1 MKDYRVKVTIRN
13 ERLLSVMEEKGH
25 ESVAA
30 FCKAYK
36 LSAPFVRDV
45 INGRKPPL
53 DRNKEILP
61 TVKELLDILS
71 LTVEQAFTPRQLQG
85 FRKNT
90 FEVKVEEKQLKQL
103 VNPVRNHEM
112 LMMEKDPSHT
122 LNVML
127 GELNPREEKIVRML
141 HGIGMKSDHTLAE
154 VGLMFKVT
162 SSAIGAIHKRALRK
176 LSHIQNLKKLQD
188 AGADD
193 VYGKLDLSGT
203 KTAAVREVERLN
215 AMLIKEEKIREAD
228 TNETQ

>member
-112 LMMEKDPSHT
+112 LMMEKDTSHT
-122 LNVML
+122 LNTML

-141 HGIGMKSDHTLAE
+141 HGIGMKSDHTMEE

-162 SSAIGAIHKRALRK
+162 SSAISAIHKRALRK

-188 AGADD
+188 AGAND

-203 KTAAVREVERLN
+203 KTVAVREMEKLN
-215 AMLIKEEKIREAD
+215 ATLIKEEIREEE
-228 TNETQ
+228 NHEIQ

>member
-36 LSAPFVRDV
+36 LSACFIRDV

-112 LMMEKDPSHT
+112 LMMEKDTSHT
-122 LNVML
+122 LNTML

-141 HGIGMKSDHTLAE
+141 HGIGMKSDHTMEE

-162 SSAIGAIHKRALRK
+162 RSAIGAIHKRALRK
-176 LSHIQNLKKLQD
+176 LSHIKNLKKLQD

-203 KTAAVREVERLN
+203 KTVAVREMEKLN
-215 AMLIKEEKIREAD
+215 ATLIKEEIREEE
-228 TNETQ
+228 NHETQ

>member
-112 LMMEKDPSHT
+112 LMMEKDTSHT
-122 LNVML
+122 LNTML

-141 HGIGMKSDHTLAE
+141 HGIGMKSDHTMEE

-162 SSAIGAIHKRALRK
+162 RSAIGAIHKRALRK
-176 LSHIQNLKKLQD
+176 LSHIKNLKKLQEV
-188 AGADD
+188 GADD

-203 KTAAVREVERLN
+203 KTVAVREMEKLN
-215 AMLIKEEKIREAD
+215 ATLIKEAKIREAE
-228 TNETQ
+228 NHETQ

>member
-112 LMMEKDPSHT
+112 LMMEKDTSHT

-141 HGIGMKSDHTLAE
+141 HGIGMKSDHTMEE

-162 SSAIGAIHKRALRK
+162 SSAISAIHKRALRK
-176 LSHIQNLKKLQD
+176 LSRVQNLKKLQD

-203 KTAAVREVERLN
+203 KTVAVREMEKLN
-215 AMLIKEEKIREAD
+215 ATLIKEKIREED

>member
-13 ERLLSVMEEKGH
+13 ERILSVMEKKGH
-25 ESVAA
+25 ASVAS
-30 FCKAYK
+30 FCEAYK
-36 LSAPFVRDV
+36 LSACFIRDV

-112 LMMEKDPSHT
+112 LMMEKDTSHT
-122 LNVML
+122 LNTML

-141 HGIGMKSDHTLAE
+141 HGIGMKSDHTMEE

-162 SSAIGAIHKRALRK
+162 RSAIGAIHKRALRK
-176 LSHIQNLKKLQD
+176 LSHIKNLKKLQEV
-188 AGADD
+188 GADD

-203 KTAAVREVERLN
+203 KTVAVREMEKLN
-215 AMLIKEEKIREAD
+215 ATLIKEEIREEE
-228 TNETQ
+228 NHETQ

>member
-36 LSAPFVRDV
+36 LSACFIRDV

-112 LMMEKDPSHT
+112 LMMEKDTSHT
-122 LNVML
+122 LNTML

-141 HGIGMKSDHTLAE
+141 HGIGMKSDHTMEE

-162 SSAIGAIHKRALRK
+162 RSAIGAIHKRALRK
-176 LSHIQNLKKLQD
+176 LSRIQNLKKLQD

-203 KTAAVREVERLN
+203 KTVAVREMEKLN
-215 AMLIKEEKIREAD
+215 ATLIKEEE
-228 TNETQ
+228 NHETQ

>member
-1 MKDYRVKVTIRN
+1 
-13 ERLLSVMEEKGH
+13 MEEKGH

-36 LSAPFVRDV
+36 LSACFIRDV

-112 LMMEKDPSHT
+112 LMMEKDTSHT
-122 LNVML
+122 LNTML

-141 HGIGMKSDHTLAE
+141 HGIGMKSDHTMEE

-162 SSAIGAIHKRALRK
+162 RSAIGAIHKRALRK
-176 LSHIQNLKKLQD
+176 LSRIQNLKKLQD

-203 KTAAVREVERLN
+203 KTVAVREMEKLN
-215 AMLIKEEKIREAD
+215 ATLIKEEE
-228 TNETQ
+228 NHETQ

>member
-13 ERLLSVMEEKGH
+13 ERILSVMEKKGH
-25 ESVAA
+25 ASVAA

-36 LSAPFVRDV
+36 LSACFIRDV

-112 LMMEKDPSHT
+112 LMMEKDTSHT
-122 LNVML
+122 LNTML

-141 HGIGMKSDHTLAE
+141 HGIGMKSDHTMEE

-162 SSAIGAIHKRALRK
+162 RSAIGAIHKRALRK
-176 LSHIQNLKKLQD
+176 LSRIQNLKKLQD

-203 KTAAVREVERLN
+203 KTVAVREMEKLN
-215 AMLIKEEKIREAD
+215 ATLIKEEIREEE
-228 TNETQ
+228 NHETQ

>member
-13 ERLLSVMEEKGH
+13 ERILSVMEKKGH
-25 ESVAA
+25 ASVAS
-30 FCKAYK
+30 FCEAYK
-36 LSAPFVRDV
+36 LSACFIRDV

-61 TVKELLDILS
+61 TVKELLDILN

-112 LMMEKDPSHT
+112 LMMEKDTSHT
-122 LNVML
+122 LNAML

-141 HGIGMKSDHTLAE
+141 HGIGMKSDHTMEE
-154 VGLMFKVT
+154 VGLIFKVT

-176 LSHIQNLKKLQD
+176 LSHVQNLKKLQD

-203 KTAAVREVERLN
+203 KTVAVREVEKLN
-215 AMLIKEEKIREAD
+215 ATLIKEEIREAE
-228 TNETQ
+228 NHETQ

>member
-36 LSAPFVRDV
+36 LSACFIRDV

-112 LMMEKDPSHT
+112 LMMEKDTSHT
-122 LNVML
+122 LNTML

-141 HGIGMKSDHTLAE
+141 HGIGMKSDHTMEE

-162 SSAIGAIHKRALRK
+162 RSAIGAIHKRALRK
-176 LSHIQNLKKLQD
+176 LSRIQNLKKLQD

-203 KTAAVREVERLN
+203 KTVAVREMEKLN
-215 AMLIKEEKIREAD
+215 ATLIKEEIREEE
-228 TNETQ
+228 NHETQ

>member
-71 LTVEQAFTPRQLQG
+71 LTVEQAFTSRQLQG

-112 LMMEKDPSHT
+112 LMMEKDTSHT

-141 HGIGMKSDHTLAE
+141 HGIGMKSDHTMEE

-162 SSAIGAIHKRALRK
+162 SSAISAIHKRALRK
-176 LSHIQNLKKLQD
+176 LSRVQNLKKLQD

-203 KTAAVREVERLN
+203 KTVAVREMEKLN
-215 AMLIKEEKIREAD
+215 ATLIKEKIREED